1 MRGYQK
7 KVVYLKNTGSPVF
20 EEAYFVIKTDC
31 QKEDKYTGEKL
42 IEEANRIV
50 EENKKLYCGN
60 RTKRFSAS
68 NFIIFGIGFLS
79 SAIISILIFIF

>member
-20 EEAYFVIKTDC
+20 EEAYFIIKSDY
-31 QKEDKYTGEKL
+31 KEDDRYAGNAL

-50 EENKKLYCGN
+50 EENKKLYYGN
-60 RTKRFSAS
+60 KTKRFSLG
-68 NFIIFGIGFLS
+68 NLVIFGIGFLS
-79 SAIISILIFIF
+79 AAILSLLFFIF